1 MRTIRNWLS
10 AIFDWTDYL
19 LTLARLSV
27 LDSKK
32 EGSKEDPEVGC
43 SAPSSPRL
51 RSVKLIVPG
60 ACGAQEQGSAIG
72 SGRRRA
78 P

>member
-32 EGSKEDPEVGC
+32 EGSKEDPEVGGGAGLRDWPRGF
-43 SAPSSPRL
+43 SLTVASS
-51 RSVKLIVPG
+51 G
-60 ACGAQEQGSAIG
+60 CG
-72 SGRRRA
+72 
-78 P
+78 